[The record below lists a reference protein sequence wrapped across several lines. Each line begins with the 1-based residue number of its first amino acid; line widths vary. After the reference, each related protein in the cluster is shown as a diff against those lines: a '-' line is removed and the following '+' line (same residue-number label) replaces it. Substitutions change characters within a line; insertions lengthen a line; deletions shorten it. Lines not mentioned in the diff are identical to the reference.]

1 MENVMQQI
9 AFTHKKFMK
18 LVKAECDKLQISKTT
33 RAIIM
38 TLAKNGALSQNEL
51 GEKLMLTK
59 PTISLALKNMEQL
72 HLIKRLTSPE
82 DKRVTIV
89 TLTEDGIA
97 MDNLIRAVFAKIEK
111 EIKDALTE
119 VERKNLNEILQ
130 KIEKTIEMSERELP
144 NEEN

>member
-1 MENVMQQI
+1 
-9 AFTHKKFMK
+9 
-18 LVKAECDKLQISKTT
+18 
-33 RAIIM
+33 
-38 TLAKNGALSQNEL
+38 
-51 GEKLMLTK
+51 
-59 PTISLALKNMEQL
+59 MEQL